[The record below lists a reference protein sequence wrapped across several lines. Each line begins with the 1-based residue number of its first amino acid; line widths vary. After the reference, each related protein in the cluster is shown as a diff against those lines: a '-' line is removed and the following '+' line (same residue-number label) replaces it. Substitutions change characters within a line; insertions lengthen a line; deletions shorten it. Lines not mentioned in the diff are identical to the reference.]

1 MEDSD
6 SSPAHGSLLQRSTRR
21 RTTTTNDR
29 SEIARYDNIIKERW
43 GCTAHEVLPVRFY
56 NPTEELSEDC
66 IKVLCKLAEATDYPT
81 GKQTI
86 IDTKKGIKAPYLSLT
101 LLNAALASYIS
112 VEGSAH
118 GRRFLR
124 VLETPSKTPSKRSAE
139 ESDVCS
145 TLLPVRES
153 Y

>member
-6 SSPAHGSLLQRSTRR
+6 SSPAHGSLFQRSTRR

-56 NPTEELSEDC
+56 NPTEELSENC
-66 IKVLCKLAEATDYPT
+66 IKVFCKLAKATNYPT
-81 GKQTI
+81 RKQTI

-112 VEGSAH
+112 IEGSAY
-118 GRRFLR
+118 GRQFPR
-124 VLETPSKTPSKRSAE
+124 VPETPSKTLSK
-139 ESDVCS
+139 
-145 TLLPVRES
+145 
-153 Y
+153 